1 MLWGGSPGKD
11 YAPEMKRLGGPHSEH
26 GGQAQKS
33 SHGARVAHE
42 LVDQRTGLS
51 PACEEQH
58 LRRAS
63 LPWRCR
69 AARQAPLPVM
79 APGWTD
85 N

>member
-26 GGQAQKS
+26 GGQAQKALTVPEWPTNWSTNAPGCPRHVKS
-33 SHGARVAHE
+33 SI
-42 LVDQRTGLS
+42 
-51 PACEEQH
+51 